1 MEANG
6 QNFEMPCHL
15 QIITKAASIARTFL
29 IPLAKI
35 HQRYSMEALGLD
47 CPITLKNF
55 SLLIFDQ
62 MPFHEAF
69 VIKNAQNFR
78 AAAVTMDFFV
88 VVAAVAKI
96 VIVTTSS

>member
-35 HQRYSMEALGLD
+35 HQRYSREALGLD

-78 AAAVTMDFFV
+78 TAAVTMGFF